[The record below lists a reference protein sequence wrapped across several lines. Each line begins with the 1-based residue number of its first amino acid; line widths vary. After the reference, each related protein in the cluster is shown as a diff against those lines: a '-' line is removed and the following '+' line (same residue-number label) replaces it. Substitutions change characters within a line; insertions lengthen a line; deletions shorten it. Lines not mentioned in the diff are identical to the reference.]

1 MLRAQAEAVK
11 RAPLRVLLVPRYN
24 REFPMRSFLR
34 ILEQLRTRH
43 RRRLPFLAPA
53 LERRRPRI
61 AAEDYAARHSIE
73 HTLDRK
79 AELRRLAP
87 TWPPAARRYHEL
99 LTYELDGLREL
110 ANALQNVTGGRE
122 LEEALAET
130 AAQME
135 RLEIEIAWC
144 GAVLKRAMPRAV
156 VG

>member
-1 MLRAQAEAVK
+1 MALSLR
-11 RAPLRVLLVPRYN
+11 RLL
-24 REFPMRSFLR
+24 ETF
-34 ILEQLRTRH
+34 EQLRTRH

-99 LTYELDGLREL
+99 LTYELDGLKEVVT
-110 ANALQNVTGGRE
+110 ALHSVTEGRE

-130 AAQME
+130 AVQIE
-135 RLEIEIAWC
+135 RLEIELAWC
-144 GAVLKRAMPRAV
+144 AALLKRAVPRAV
-156 VG
+156 IR

>member
-1 MLRAQAEAVK
+1 
-11 RAPLRVLLVPRYN
+11 
-24 REFPMRSFLR
+24 MRSLLR

-43 RRRLPFLAPA
+43 RRRLPFLPPP

-87 TWPPAARRYHEL
+87 SSPPAARRYHEL
-99 LTYELDGLREL
+99 LSYELEGLKEL
-110 ANALQNVTGGRE
+110 AKALQSVTGGRE

-130 AAQME
+130 TAQMDQ
-135 RLEIEIAWC
+135 LEIEIAWC
-144 GAVLKRAMPRAV
+144 AAVLDRTGPRVV

>member
-1 MLRAQAEAVK
+1 VALML
-11 RAPLRVLLVPRYN
+11 
-24 REFPMRSFLR
+24 RSFLET
-34 ILEQLRTRH
+34 LERFRTRH

-87 TWPPAARRYHEL
+87 TTPSAAQRYHQL
-99 LTYELDGLREL
+99 LTYELEGLREV
-110 ANALQNVTGGRE
+110 ASALHSVTGGRE
-122 LEEALAET
+122 LEECLSE
-130 AAQME
+130 AAVQME

-144 GAVLKRAMPRAV
+144 RELLGGTARSPVTVA
-156 VG
+156 